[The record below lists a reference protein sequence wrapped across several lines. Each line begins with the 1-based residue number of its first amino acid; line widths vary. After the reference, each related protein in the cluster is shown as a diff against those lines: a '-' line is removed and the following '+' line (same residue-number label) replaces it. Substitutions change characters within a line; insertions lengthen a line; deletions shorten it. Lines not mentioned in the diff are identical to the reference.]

1 MGVENYFRLG
11 GLAPQGFAAAQGFT
25 AAQGFVVAQGFAAA
39 QGLLGFARRGR
50 PHCGKA
56 IKRITAAAPR

>member
-1 MGVENYFRLG
+1 NHSMGVENYFRLG

-25 AAQGFVVAQGFAAA
+25 AAQGFAAA